1 MLGFRAAVD
10 ANSGAIRYILHDGEQ
25 SFELRGSGDGYV
37 VAERQDLIA
46 LALEGIAEEC
56 AIDDETAGDGGAVG
70 LVTDE
75 LKVHKI
81 IYNWTI
87 YNLRFIYD
95 LVI

>member
-46 LALEGIAEEC
+46 FALERVAEER
-56 AIDDETAGDGGAVG
+56 AIDDETAGDSMAFR
-70 LVTDE
+70 LIS
-75 LKVHKI
+75 LKTNVHKR
-81 IYNWTI
+81 YLLLDN
-87 YNLRFIYD
+87 YM
-95 LVI
+95 

>member
-1 MLGFRAAVD
+1 MLGLRAAVD

-25 SFELRGSGDGYV
+25 AFELRGSGDGYV
-37 VAERQDLIA
+37 IAERQDLIA
-46 LALEGIAEEC
+46 FALEGVAEER
-56 AIDDETAGDGGAVG
+56 AIDDETAGDGFA
-70 LVTDE
+70 LRLIS
-75 LKVHKI
+75 LKTNVHKL